1 MLFDENME
9 KISEVKLSNYRYSP
23 FTGWNA
29 TYSGLALFVDNF
41 LDEKNNTDDLIIDI
55 ISPK

>member
-23 FTGWNA
+23 FTGWNT